1 MSEVGAGVGGG
12 VIRRGEAD
20 VWDPPESS
28 WDKVEI

>member
-1 MSEVGAGVGGG
+1 MSVVGAGVGGG

-20 VWDPPESS
+20 VWDPPESM